1 MPAHARRLPTLGV
14 HAVTD
19 DIRDKLLSLH
29 PLSPSPG
36 EQTDDLPEAS
46 YINKD
51 AVLASLQTFP
61 KDTAPGASLLTPQH
75 LKDATSC
82 KSPVLATRVMS
93 VLTSVVNL
101 LASGGATQ
109 DIAPTLAGGNLIP
122 FRKPDDEVRPIAVGE
137 TL

>member
-1 MPAHARRLPTLGV
+1 M